1 MVTPA
6 PETPASA
13 APVAGWQR
21 WRGPLLFASVCI
33 NLFLIGVMI
42 GGAVPPRH
50 RPHWFD
56 RWHMAGEPGPR
67 AGGPGIASGA
77 GLAFRQAVQSLPE
90 SDRRVFEESMEGV
103 RPELQRTQ
111 RELRQARLRVND
123 IVRADRFDK
132 PAMLAALGEVRQR
145 QEAVQQRIHTATAEA
160 LAKLS
165 PESRRQFADTL
176 VQRLRP

>member
-1 MVTPA
+1 M
-6 PETPASA
+6 PESA
-13 APVAGWQR
+13 ANPAQPGFWQR
-21 WRGPLLFASVCI
+21 WHGPLLFASVCI
-33 NLFLIGVMI
+33 NLFLVGVMI

-90 SDRRVFEESMEGV
+90 SDRRAFEESMEGL
-103 RPELQRTQ
+103 RPELQRSQ
-111 RELRQARLRVND
+111 RELRQARQRVHD

-132 PAMLAALGEVRQR
+132 QAMLSALSDGRQR
-145 QEAVQQRIHTATAEA
+145 QEAVQQRIHAAATEA
-160 LAKLS
+160 LTKLS
-165 PESRRQFADTL
+165 PESRRQFADTMIA
-176 VQRLRP
+176 RLRP